1 MTQQQQLDSNKQF
14 FYKKIFKKSLN
25 ICICQNTNTK
35 YIDISDGLL
44 NYKKVYINYIVLFF
58 KRTIGNL
65 CVCVCVLPQRLSTKK
80 KKKKKNPPAV
90 QESQKTWVLSLGW
103 EDPLE
108 EGMVTHCNILTWRIP
123 WKEKL
128 DGLWSKE
135 LQRVRQSNNIL
146 KKSYTMTKWA
156 LSRECKDSL
165 ISANQSTRYTT
176 LTN

>member
-65 CVCVCVLPQRLSTKK
+65 CVCVCVYFPKGSALKK
-80 KKKKKNPPAV
+80 KKKKK
-90 QESQKTWVLSLGW
+90 ST
-103 EDPLE
+103 
-108 EGMVTHCNILTWRIP
+108 C
-123 WKEKL
+123 
-128 DGLWSKE
+128 
-135 LQRVRQSNNIL
+135 
-146 KKSYTMTKWA
+146 
-156 LSRECKDSL
+156 
-165 ISANQSTRYTT
+165 STRVAEDLGSIPGLGRSPGGGHGNPLQYSY
-176 LTN
+176 LENPMEREA